1 MYLPAVVATSQN
13 PRCGHTGQ
21 AVRQCITRVVAPQLY
36 SPFVAVTLSIFH
48 QIVAGH
54 LQSLP
59 HCIRSTR
66 QIAISARN
74 CDPHHTAQ
82 ATKRA
87 AIMMLCHILRGKL
100 AILTASG
107 IHPNFQG
114 LLRILVRVLS
124 PLVWYDYFEQE
135 SVDGSNLFRPCGG
148 VALRMAMTIL

>member
-1 MYLPAVVATSQN
+1 M
-13 PRCGHTGQ
+13 
-21 AVRQCITRVVAPQLY
+21 RQCITHVVAPQLN
-36 SPFVAVTLSIFH
+36 SPFVAVALSIFRR
-48 QIVAGH
+48 IVVGH
-54 LQSLP
+54 LQSLG

-74 CDPHHTAQ
+74 CDPSHTAQ

-87 AIMMLCHILRGKL
+87 AIMMPYHILRGKL

-107 IHPNFQG
+107 VHQNFQG

-135 SVDGSNLFRPCGG
+135 SVDGSNLLFGCA
-148 VALRMAMTIL
+148 VASCHVWQ